1 MTPNDIQFL
10 FDYSDWAWNKLLD
23 KMEALDEA
31 QLDAQPWTLPSLR
44 RILTHALGA
53 EILWRTRMQGA
64 SPTSML
70 TVEDV
75 PTLAAIRE
83 RWREESAARRAF
95 IAGLTQADLDGTI
108 HYKTTRG
115 QPYAETL
122 WRLLAHLAN
131 HGTQHRSEA
140 AALLTE
146 LGHSP
151 GDLDMIVYLREK
163 QASPSP

>member
-1 MTPNDIQFL
+1 MTPSDIQFL
-10 FDYSDWAWNKLLD
+10 FDYSDWAWDRLLNTA
-23 KMEALDEA
+23 EALDEA
-31 QLDAQPWTLPSLR
+31 QLDDKPWSLPSLH

-53 EILWRTRMQGA
+53 EILWRARMQGN

-70 TVEDV
+70 TLEDV
-75 PTLAAIRE
+75 PTLAVLRE
-83 RWREESAARRAF
+83 RWREEMATRRAF
-95 IAGLTQADLDGTI
+95 IGALTQADLDGTI

-115 QPYAETL
+115 QPYEETL

-151 GDLDMIVYLREK
+151 GDLDMIVYLR
-163 QASPSP
+163 QTW